1 MKSIIIYSGK
11 GGVGKTTVT
20 ANLARLLASQG
31 KRVFVIDADINT
43 PSMNTE
49 FDGEHPTDNIWVHSS
64 GNIFQKFI
72 YLEKS
77 MVRRYLEDAKKKLN
91 KLDVDYVLIDTPPSV
106 TNIHIELLKRLSV
119 SYILFVTQPTKL
131 SIEDVTRT
139 MDFFRTQCGKFCK
152 AGVVENM
159 CSNANAHEYSIPL
172 IAQIPFQNGLDTSN
186 LLDNAKDEF
195 QKIANEISSS
205 GEVVLTSFSTDGGYD
220 ESFDVISIRETIL
233 KNSRTIYVLELK
245 YDNGDCKELKLP
257 ALKFLS
263 CRTWAAIYEFIQEE
277 EAQMPFGHWDKRM
290 EACGVDRVSR
300 LVNAF
305 EGDDNAL
312 FMVNNAPSTEVQLI
326 TGEIG
331 LCSLLTNET
340 SHFGIP
346 RVKYQTSKGSIT
358 LFPDE
363 VMPVSIN
370 ELQYYLNNGYT
381 PLSDGRYIPS
391 KEELSVI
398 YNTFGERVGLMENW
412 EEVYDSWVNP

>member
-20 ANLARLLASQG
+20 ANLARLLAAQG
-31 KRVFVIDADINT
+31 KKVFVIDADINT

-77 MVRRYLEDAKKKLN
+77 MVRRYLEDAKKKLSQ
-91 KLDVDYVLIDTPPSV
+91 LDVDYVLIDTPPSV

-131 SIEDVTRT
+131 SIEDVNRT

-159 CSNANAHEYSIPL
+159 CSDTDAREYSISI
-172 IAQIPFQNGLDTSN
+172 IAQIPFQNGLDTSK

-195 QKIANEISSS
+195 QKIADEISSS

-220 ESFDVISIRETIL
+220 ESFDVIGINKTIL
-233 KNSRTIYVLELK
+233 RNNRQVYILELK
-245 YDNGDCKELKLP
+245 YDNGECKELKLP

-263 CRTWAAIYEFIQEE
+263 CRTWGTIYEYIREE
-277 EAQMPFGHWDKRM
+277 EEHYPFGYWDKRM

-300 LVNAF
+300 LVKAF
-305 EGDDNAL
+305 YGDDNAL
-312 FMVNNAPSTEVQLI
+312 FMVNNAPNTEVQLI

-363 VMPVSIN
+363 VMPISIQ
-370 ELQYYLNNGYT
+370 ELQFYLNNGYV
-381 PLSDGRYIPS
+381 PLSDGRYMPS
-391 KEELSVI
+391 KEEVAI
-398 YNTFGERVGLMENW
+398 IHNAFGARVGLLSNW
-412 EEVYDSWVNP
+412 EEIYDLWFNQ